1 MTICRIAAAAT
12 GHSTVVGCARAIDPR
27 MQVREWVTVNG
38 RAVGSLAV
46 GRVAIGAT
54 YLNGFKYMTN

>member
-1 MTICRIAAAAT
+1 MAT

>member
-1 MTICRIAAAAT
+1 MTICKIAAVVT

-46 GRVAIGAT
+46 GKVTIEAT
-54 YLNGFKYMTN
+54 